1 MSGASSGAAKH
12 RVLVVEDELLLGIL
26 LEGML
31 TELGHE
37 VATIAPRVSNALA
50 AVESESFDLAILDV
64 RLQGES
70 VVPVADALAAKG
82 LPFMFATGYGRNG
95 LPEAYRGKPV
105 LQKPFS
111 QSDLRR
117 ALDSLAVPTHQG
129 SA

>member
-1 MSGASSGAAKH
+1 MVGASSGATKQ
-12 RVLVVEDELLLGIL
+12 RVLVVEDEMLLGIL

-31 TELGHE
+31 TELGLE

-50 AVESESFDLAILDV
+50 AVESETFDFAILDV

-70 VVPVADALAAKG
+70 VAPVADALAAKG

-95 LPEAYRGKPV
+95 LPEAYRSKLV

-111 QSDLRR
+111 QSDLQQ
-117 ALDSLAVPTHQG
+117 ALESLAG
-129 SA
+129 

>member
-1 MSGASSGAAKH
+1 MGGASPDAAKH
-12 RVLVVEDELLLGIL
+12 RVLVVEDEMLLGIL

-37 VATIAPRVSNALA
+37 VATIAARVSNALT
-50 AVESESFDLAILDV
+50 AVESEIFDLAILDV

-82 LPFMFATGYGRNG
+82 LPFIFATGYGRNG
-95 LPEAYRGKPV
+95 LPEAYRSKPV

-111 QSDLRR
+111 QSDLQR
-117 ALDSLAVPTHQG
+117 ALESVGA
-129 SA
+129 

>member
-1 MSGASSGAAKH
+1 MGGASSGATKQ
-12 RVLVVEDELLLGIL
+12 RVLVVEDEMLLGIL

-50 AVESESFDLAILDV
+50 AVESETFDFAILDV

-70 VVPVADALAAKG
+70 VAPVADALAAKG
-82 LPFMFATGYGRNG
+82 LPFIFATGYGRNG
-95 LPEAYRGKPV
+95 LPEAYRSKPV

-111 QSDLRR
+111 QSDLQH
-117 ALDSLAVPTHQG
+117 ALRSLAG
-129 SA
+129 

>member
-1 MSGASSGAAKH
+1 MSGASTGAAKH
-12 RVLVVEDELLLGIL
+12 RVLVVEDEMLLGIL

-37 VATIAPRVSNALA
+37 VAAIAARVSNALT
-50 AVESESFDLAILDV
+50 AVESETFDLAILDV

-70 VVPVADALAAKG
+70 IAPVADALAAKG

-95 LPEAYRGKPV
+95 LPEAYRSKLV

-111 QSDLRR
+111 RSDLQL
-117 ALDSLAVPTHQG
+117 ALDRLA
-129 SA
+129 A

>member
-1 MSGASSGAAKH
+1 M
-12 RVLVVEDELLLGIL
+12 LLGIL

-50 AVESESFDLAILDV
+50 AVESETFDLAILDV

-70 VVPVADALAAKG
+70 VAPVADALAAKG
-82 LPFMFATGYGRNG
+82 LPFMFATGYGRSG
-95 LPEAYRGKPV
+95 LPEAYRSKPV

-111 QSDLRR
+111 QSDLQR
-117 ALDSLAVPTHQG
+117 ALDALTG
-129 SA
+129 

>member
-12 RVLVVEDELLLGIL
+12 RVLVVEDETLLSIL

-50 AVESESFDLAILDV
+50 AVESETFDLAILDV

-70 VVPVADALAAKG
+70 VTPVADALIAKG
-82 LPFMFATGYGRNG
+82 LPFIFATGYDRNG
-95 LPEAYRGKPV
+95 LPEPYRSRPV

-111 QSDLRR
+111 RNDLRR
-117 ALDSLAVPTHQG
+117 ALDGLA
-129 SA
+129 A

>member
-1 MSGASSGAAKH
+1 MGGASPGATKQ
-12 RVLVVEDELLLGIL
+12 RVLVVEDEMLLGIL

-50 AVESESFDLAILDV
+50 AVESEIFDLAILDV

-70 VVPVADALAAKG
+70 VGPVADALAAKG
-82 LPFMFATGYGRNG
+82 LPFIFATGYGRSG
-95 LPEAYRGKPV
+95 LPKAYRSKPV

-111 QSDLRR
+111 QNDLQR
-117 ALDSLAVPTHQG
+117 ALDALTR
-129 SA
+129 